1 MARLWKKWL
10 IGWHRLDHEL
20 LLRQLSEFQW
30 SGLGHI
36 DALITHSNIHPL
48 HFTINP
54 VCEVFHPTV
63 IILMS
68 AVCTA
73 FGGRRKKNTFTKQD
87 TQSQSVAFNSWI
99 LTMGII
105 IFSKYR
111 HNNVQGHNYNHVGTT
126 QVTGAGDWL

>member
-1 MARLWKKWL
+1 
-10 IGWHRLDHEL
+10 
-20 LLRQLSEFQW
+20 
-30 SGLGHI
+30 
-36 DALITHSNIHPL
+36 
-48 HFTINP
+48 
-54 VCEVFHPTV
+54 
-63 IILMS
+63 MS

-73 FGGRRKKNTFTKQD
+73 FGEGGGRKLKKKDFTERD

-126 QVTGAGDWL
+126 QATGAGGLTLDQH